1 MPLTTTRICDPK
13 FYTPE
18 LPTLS
23 PGCPCR
29 TSRCLFA
36 ALWSV
41 FPLLIQD
48 SACRIEN
55 IDDIVVAL
63 GHRDRG
69 SSNPRCS
76 SLPGPRLENVSVTT
90 QERFPKLTQ
99 PDSILGG
106 ICTTPARLLWLPN
119 LRKLLLLDAHL
130 VSHFRVHFTP
140 RDDSRF
146 LLTSESGTGGR
157 PRPLWCTVCSLVSRD
172 ACTVFSLFPIQ
183 PQVELRN

>member
-76 SLPGPRLENVSVTT
+76 NLPGSRLENVSVTT
-90 QERFPKLTQ
+90 QDRFPELTQ
-99 PDSILGG
+99 PDSMLGG
-106 ICTTPARLLWLPN
+106 DLYHARHACKITLATEVREVTFVRRSLCFSFP
-119 LRKLLLLDAHL
+119 
-130 VSHFRVHFTP
+130 
-140 RDDSRF
+140 
-146 LLTSESGTGGR
+146 GTFHPTR
-157 PRPLWCTVCSLVSRD
+157 
-172 ACTVFSLFPIQ
+172 
-183 PQVELRN
+183 